1 MSAHDTGGDRAPGDV
16 LLVHR
21 KTFSSLASKGNAA
34 LHSLTNNNKATRM
47 SPTLLSDF
55 LFLPVTLTTHW
66 CVKPLF
72 LLILGIYLLT
82 RRIPELE
89 HLAQSFQLYAR
100 IGADRGSFHS
110 VSPAL
115 SSSQPCPPLS
125 CQVQSLIDQQPVR
138 ANPFLAADVPRD
150 GFEL

>member
-16 LLVHR
+16 LLIHR
-21 KTFSSLASKGNAA
+21 KTSSSLASKGNAA
-34 LHSLTNNNKATRM
+34 LHSLTNNNKTTRM

-72 LLILGIYLLT
+72 LLTLRIYLLT
-82 RRIPELE
+82 RQIPELE
-89 HLAQSFQLYAR
+89 HLAQSLQLYAR
-100 IGADRGSFHS
+100 ISADCSSLHS
-110 VSPAL
+110 VSPAH
-115 SSSQPCPPLS
+115 SSMQPWPSLS
-125 CQVQSLIDQQPVR
+125 CQVQSLIDQQPIR

-150 GFEL
+150 GVEL

>member
-34 LHSLTNNNKATRM
+34 LYSLTNNKTTRM

-72 LLILGIYLLT
+72 LSTLGIYLLT

-100 IGADRGSFHS
+100 ISADRGSFHS
-110 VSPAL
+110 VSSAL
-115 SSSQPCPPLS
+115 SSLQP
-125 CQVQSLIDQQPVR
+125 
-138 ANPFLAADVPRD
+138 
-150 GFEL
+150 